1 MMKRLVLALLLILA
15 GAGVGGAAAIATTRF
30 VVPHPPKPG
39 SAAAAPTPVETQFVP
54 VDQVLAPLVLSDG
67 RLAGYVRFDA
77 GLEVAT
83 EKAAEIGERLPLLR
97 HAINMRTY
105 RAPLAAGRDGMLPD
119 VAGLQRVVQAAAIE
133 VFGRGAVRKVAI
145 TKAEPA

>member
-1 MMKRLVLALLLILA
+1 MKRILLILTLLLG
-15 GAGVGGAAAIATTRF
+15 GAAVGGGAAIATTRF
-30 VVPHPPKPG
+30 VLGG
-39 SAAAAPTPVETQFVP
+39 SAAAGHAKPDTEAEHVTSFVP
-54 VDQVLAPLVLSDG
+54 VDQVLAPLVLRDG

-83 EKAAEIGERLPLLR
+83 DKATDIAERLPLLL

-105 RAPLAAGRDGMLPD
+105 RAPLAAGPDGMLPD
-119 VAGLQRVVQAAAIE
+119 ITRLQVVVNAAAIE
-133 VFGRGAVRKVAI
+133 VFGRGTVRKVAI